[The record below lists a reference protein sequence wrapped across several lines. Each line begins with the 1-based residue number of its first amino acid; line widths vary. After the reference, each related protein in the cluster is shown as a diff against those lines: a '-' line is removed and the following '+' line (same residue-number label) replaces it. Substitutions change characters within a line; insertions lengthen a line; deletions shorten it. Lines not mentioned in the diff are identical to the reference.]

1 MEKET
6 RLIDRIMTI
15 VFIIVSVLFIL
26 SCSIFTPLMNRPF
39 YYSQIDKLNIV
50 ETLNTYT
57 HEDYTKDDVI
67 EAFDDVMDFIWK
79 GTEFKTGKLK
89 YSESGKSHFEDC
101 VGLFWLDFIVLIV
114 SSVILVAL
122 LILHFIKIIRIK
134 NIKGF
139 SPLFLSGIITVGL
152 VVALGVFGLINFDL
166 LFECFHKVFFPGKDN
181 WVFDYRY
188 DEVILILPEEFF
200 MNCAI
205 MIGSTLFILSFL
217 SIGYGI
223 IKKIRKGKLD

>member
-1 MEKET
+1 MKKYV
-6 RLIDRIMTI
+6 LLNIIYGI
-15 VFIIVSVLFIL
+15 ILFFFIISLAISLPILCRFIHTL
-26 SCSIFTPLMNRPF
+26 CIEPM
-39 YYSQIDKLNIV
+39 NIV

-205 MIGSTLFILSFL
+205 MIGSTLFILSFV